1 MASRADVIFAQ
12 LQQDEANKFQEE
24 QRRQQASLQNRSNKM
39 GIGRFFGGVG
49 AGLLALATGGGSL
62 LVGAAAG
69 LGSRLGSEIGQQSTK
84 IDEVEKGKLYRRRA
98 QMARDEGIQAQRD
111 LNRRANVNALS
122 DAFSGYTLAGTTGG
136 KTLQNFLQ
144 EGSREGLRDAIEAG
158 AINAANIKETGVRGG
173 LKKLGERVQSIG
185 DYFRSFSP
193 TSEIAPVS
201 GFNAL
206 AQAMNVKGVDTT
218 TKGTFP
224 APMVENFSSMNQ
236 NFESA
241 LQKLARGGREFVNYP
256 TMDQGPFVPIST
268 NTQQNPNIGE
278 SFSRNQLKQLFP
290 NLTIGN

>member
-1 MASRADVIFAQ
+1 MASRADVIFGQ
-12 LQQDEANKFQEE
+12 FQQDELNKFQEE
-24 QRRQQASLQNRSNKM
+24 QRRQNASLQNRSNKM
-39 GIGRFFGGVG
+39 GVARFFGGVG
-49 AGLLALATGGGSL
+49 AGLLALATGGGSVV
-62 LVGAAAG
+62 VGAAAG
-69 LGSRLGSEIGQQSTK
+69 LGSRGASEIAQRSTK
-84 IDEVEKGKLYRRRA
+84 IDEVEKGKLYRRKA
-98 QMARDEGIQAQRD
+98 QMARDMGIQAQRD

-158 AINAANIKETGVRGG
+158 AINAADIEGTGVRAG
-173 LKKLGERVQSIG
+173 LKRVGERVQSVK
-185 DYFRSFSP
+185 DYFKSFSP
-193 TSEIAPVS
+193 TSEMAPVS

-236 NFESA
+236 NFQSA
-241 LQKLARGGREFVNYP
+241 LKKLARGGSEFVNYP
-256 TMDQGPFVPIST
+256 TMDQGPFPPIST
-268 NTQQNPNIGE
+268 NTQQNPNIRE
-278 SFSRNQLKQLFP
+278 SYTPNQLKQLFP

>member
-12 LQQDEANKFQEE
+12 LQQDEANRLQEE
-24 QRRQQASLQNRSNKM
+24 QRKQQASLQNRRNRM
-39 GIGRFFGGVG
+39 GAGRMFGAVG

-69 LGSRLGSEIGQQSTK
+69 LGSRLGSEVGQQSTK

-98 QMARDEGIQAQRD
+98 QMARNEGIQAQRD
-111 LNRRANVNALS
+111 LNKYANVSALS

-158 AINAANIKETGVRGG
+158 AINAANIEGTGVRAG
-173 LKKLGERVQSIG
+173 LKRVGERVQSVK

-193 TSEIAPVS
+193 TSEMAPVS

-206 AQAMNVKGVDTT
+206 AQAMNVKGVDTV
-218 TKGTFP
+218 TKRTIPASTVDLVTGQSPPSIGSFVNRNLQNELEKLRQSQVMNTYNTMNTNDYNYNRTYGI
-224 APMVENFSSMNQ
+224 APM
-236 NFESA
+236 
-241 LQKLARGGREFVNYP
+241 LGDIGRGY
-256 TMDQGPFVPIST
+256 
-268 NTQQNPNIGE
+268 
-278 SFSRNQLKQLFP
+278 
-290 NLTIGN
+290 

>member
-12 LQQDEANKFQEE
+12 LQQDEANRLQEE
-24 QRRQQASLQNRSNKM
+24 QRKQQASLQNRRNRM
-39 GIGRFFGGVG
+39 GAGRMFGAVG

-69 LGSRLGSEIGQQSTK
+69 LGSRLGSEVGQQSTK

-98 QMARDEGIQAQRD
+98 QMARNEGIQAQRD
-111 LNRRANVNALS
+111 LNKYANVSALS

-158 AINAANIKETGVRGG
+158 AINAADIEGTGIRAG
-173 LKKLGERVQSIG
+173 LKRVGERVQSVK

-193 TSEIAPVS
+193 TSEMAPVS

-206 AQAMNVKGVDTT
+206 AQAMNVKGVDTV
-218 TKGTFP
+218 TKRTIPASTVDLVTGQSPPSIGSFVNRNLQNELEKLRQSQVMNTYNTMNTNDYNYNRTYGI
-224 APMVENFSSMNQ
+224 APM
-236 NFESA
+236 
-241 LQKLARGGREFVNYP
+241 LGDIGRGY
-256 TMDQGPFVPIST
+256 
-268 NTQQNPNIGE
+268 
-278 SFSRNQLKQLFP
+278 
-290 NLTIGN
+290 

>member
-12 LQQDEANKFQEE
+12 LQQDEANRLQEE
-24 QRRQQASLQNRSNKM
+24 QRKQQASLQNRRNRM
-39 GIGRFFGGVG
+39 GAGRMFGAVG

-69 LGSRLGSEIGQQSTK
+69 LGSRLGSEVGQQSTK

-98 QMARDEGIQAQRD
+98 QMARNEGIQAQRD
-111 LNRRANVNALS
+111 LNKYANVSALS

-158 AINAANIKETGVRGG
+158 AINAANIEGTGVRAG
-173 LKKLGERVQSIG
+173 LKRVGERVQSVK

-193 TSEIAPVS
+193 TSEMAPVS

-206 AQAMNVKGVDTT
+206 AQAMNVKGVDTV
-218 TKGTFP
+218 TKRTIPASTVDLVIGQSPPTIGSFVNRNLQNELEKLRQSQVMNTYNTMNTNDYNYNRTYGI
-224 APMVENFSSMNQ
+224 APM
-236 NFESA
+236 
-241 LQKLARGGREFVNYP
+241 LGDIGRGY
-256 TMDQGPFVPIST
+256 
-268 NTQQNPNIGE
+268 
-278 SFSRNQLKQLFP
+278 
-290 NLTIGN
+290 